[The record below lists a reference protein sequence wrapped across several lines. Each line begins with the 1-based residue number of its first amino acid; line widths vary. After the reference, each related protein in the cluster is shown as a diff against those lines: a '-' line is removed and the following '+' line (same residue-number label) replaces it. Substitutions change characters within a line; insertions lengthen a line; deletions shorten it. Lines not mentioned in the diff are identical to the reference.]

1 MCCQFE
7 VSEFSNKSSY
17 QFVGRQGGIKLLK
30 FKVAATKPD
39 PFKYSFLFY
48 IFETLFENLPKS
60 LLYPPSFINISSLV
74 RPSNLKN

>member
-7 VSEFSNKSSY
+7 VSEFSNKSFY

-39 PFKYSFLFY
+39 HFKYSFLFY